1 MRDKS
6 LGVFLTVLFGISG
19 MAVLLLV
26 WLLPTLESERTMAI
40 FVGSAGLLVAR
51 IGKNHGYL
59 RRLSRAIGG
68 VNTSA
73 DAQAL
78 IGQDR

>member
-40 FVGSAGLLVAR
+40 FVGSAGLLVA
-51 IGKNHGYL
+51 
-59 RRLSRAIGG
+59 
-68 VNTSA
+68 
-73 DAQAL
+73 L
-78 IGQDR
+78 IQVLTLKRSSGRTGDEQDMVTVEAEDKS

>member
-6 LGVFLTVLFGISG
+6 LGVFLMVLFGISG

-40 FVGSAGLLVAR
+40 FVGSAGLLVAL
-51 IGKNHGYL
+51 IQVL
-59 RRLSRAIGG
+59 
-68 VNTSA
+68 
-73 DAQAL
+73 AL
-78 IGQDR
+78 KRSSGRMDDEQDMVTVEAENRS